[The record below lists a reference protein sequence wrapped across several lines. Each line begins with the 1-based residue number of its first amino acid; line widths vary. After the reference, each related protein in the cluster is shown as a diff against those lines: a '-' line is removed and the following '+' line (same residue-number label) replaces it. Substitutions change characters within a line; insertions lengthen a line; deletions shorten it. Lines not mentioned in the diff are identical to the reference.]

1 MRFKG
6 CVFHLLLVFV
16 VLLLNQTT
24 VFADVYKFIDKKGR
38 TVYTDEPKS
47 KNYQLLFRTNKKT
60 LSTQKAGENKNRFTP
75 IINRISK
82 KLKLDSYL
90 IHALIRAESSY
101 NPKAV
106 SAKGA
111 VGLMQLMPATAKRY
125 GVNDR
130 RNPTENIEGGARYFR
145 DLLAKFDSEVK
156 LALAAY
162 NAGENAVIRYGNKIP
177 PYPET
182 QNYVKKVMAFYHDK

>member
-1 MRFKG
+1 MVFKG
-6 CVFHLLLVFV
+6 SFFHLFFIFIPFLTV
-16 VLLLNQTT
+16 QE
-24 VFADVYKFIDKKGR
+24 VFADVYKFVDERGR
-38 TVYTDEPKS
+38 IIYTDEPKS
-47 KNYQLLFRTNKKT
+47 KDYRLLFRTAKKAFSSQKVNLNKK
-60 LSTQKAGENKNRFTP
+60 KFTP
-75 IINRISK
+75 IINKISN
-82 KLKLDSYL
+82 KLKLDPSL

-101 NPKAV
+101 DPKAV

-130 RNPTENIEGGARYFR
+130 RNPVENIEGGARYFR
-145 DLLAKFDSEVK
+145 DLLTRFGSEVR

-162 NAGENAVIRYGNKIP
+162 NAGENAVARYGNKIP

-182 QNYVKKVMAFYHDK
+182 QNYVTKVMAFYHDK